1 MDPLTLVM
9 RVLHIVPA
17 VFLAGGIL
25 FMWSSLL
32 PGIATLPDET
42 KKDVQ
47 AGIRSKWAK
56 IVMICSALLLAS
68 GLYNAVTNILQYK
81 YATPYHMF
89 VTLKLVLAL
98 AVMFI
103 SARLSGRSESAEK
116 FREKAPF
123 WMTVNTAI
131 VIVIIFLGSTMKV
144 SDKTPKVDAPSDN
157 DPGVELNIDQ
167 E

>member
-32 PGIATLPDET
+32 PGIAALPDET

-157 DPGVELNIDQ
+157 DPSVELNIDQ